1 MSEEPPST
9 RQSAGEN
16 GTTEEPR
23 KQRWL
28 SSLFRGLR
36 GKGNGESSL
45 RDSVEA
51 LIEQREEQAEPI
63 DPEEHTLI
71 ANVLKL
77 GTVTIEDAMVP
88 RADIDA
94 VEDTIPLDEVVA
106 AIRHT
111 GRRYRHDPYP
121 RRAGRGGARQW

>member
-1 MSEEPPST
+1 MRQRKNRLDKKVMSEEPPST
-9 RQSAGEN
+9 RRPPGDNGSA
-16 GTTEEPR
+16 TDEPR
-23 KQRWL
+23 KQGWL
-28 SSLFRGLR
+28 SSFFRGLR
-36 GKGNGESSL
+36 GKSNGENSL

-51 LIEQREEQAEPI
+51 LIEQREELAEPI

-94 VEDTIPLDEVVA
+94 VDIVVVA
-106 AIRHT
+106 QAVIQV
-111 GRRYRHDPYP
+111 GKCLV
-121 RRAGRGGARQW
+121 